1 MWDTWITRP
10 TINSMRDMLTRLEN
24 SGWSPDQLIQ
34 IGQIANAPDSFVVTP
49 VEKWLGSFDALPD
62 HYKKES

>member
-10 TINSMRDMLTRLEN
+10 TINGMRDMLTRLEE

-34 IGQIANAPDSFVVTP
+34 VSQIANAPDSFVVTP
-49 VEKWLGSFDALPD
+49 VEVWLGDPSFIS
-62 HYKKES
+62 KKEGE